1 MLITAIDFCH
11 AQTHAVLQRWHI
23 YVAQRLLSTVGLH
36 SCIANSTW
44 RHLAWLDLDFATSGT
59 LRCDVLKDERVN

>member
-23 YVAQRLLSTVGLH
+23 YVAQRLLRTVGLH
-36 SCIANSTW
+36 SCIAYSTW
-44 RHLAWLDLDFATSGT
+44 RHLAWLDFGFAT
-59 LRCDVLKDERVN
+59 